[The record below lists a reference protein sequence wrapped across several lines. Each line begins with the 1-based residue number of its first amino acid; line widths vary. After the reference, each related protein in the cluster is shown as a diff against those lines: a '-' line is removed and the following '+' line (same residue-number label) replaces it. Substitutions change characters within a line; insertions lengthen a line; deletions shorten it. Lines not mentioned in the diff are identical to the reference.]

1 MGMVLLMG
9 EDVGEYEVC
18 IRVKGK
24 RLNAHF
30 LVKDVENCCDLAEKY
45 LDLKIEKK
53 IVLKV

>member
-1 MGMVLLMG
+1 MVLLMG